1 MQAVDQAEIV
11 EFLKQA
17 MPASSTDEAAR
28 VIHTHISVIVL
39 RGERAWKMKRAVR
52 LPYADFSTVK
62 LRSAAC
68 DAELS
73 LNRRTAPSLYL
84 GVRRITREADGRLA
98 LEGRGELVETI
109 VEMRRFDEDTLFSRL
124 AASNRLERPML
135 TSLARKLAAF
145 HSEAEICPEKEG
157 ASRITG
163 ILDLN
168 EQCDDMTQVLGHEA
182 VAQLRAAL
190 RAGLERHRAL
200 LDKRAATG
208 RIRRCHGDLHLR
220 NICLV
225 DGEPTPFDCIE
236 FNEWLA
242 TTDVLYD
249 LAFLLM
255 DLWQMGR
262 RGEANWV
269 MNRYMDETDEADGLP
284 LLPYFM
290 ALRASIRAQVA
301 CTQIRM
307 SPDPAQQESVRDEA
321 RAYLDLALQL
331 LRPSP
336 ARLVAIG
343 GLSGSGKSTV
353 AAAIAHHLGPAPGA
367 RVLATDRIRK
377 RLAGVPVESTLP
389 PHTYTAESSARVY
402 DTLYRL
408 AADTLE
414 HGHAVI
420 ADGVFSS
427 PDERNRIRKCA
438 ADASVPFDGIWL
450 AADPDT
456 LLARVNA
463 RRNDPSDATTAVVLA
478 QLQRHAAPP
487 DWALVTAGGSPD
499 VTSQSV
505 MSVLGVAC
513 DGD

>member
-1 MQAVDQAEIV
+1 MQAVEQAEIL

-17 MPASSTDEAAR
+17 MPVSQADEAAT
-28 VIHTHISVIVL
+28 VIRTHISVVVL

-52 LPYADFSTVK
+52 LPYADFSTVG
-62 LRSAAC
+62 LRYAAC
-68 DAELS
+68 SEEVR

-84 GVRRITREADGRLA
+84 GVRRITREGDGRLA
-98 LEGRGELVETI
+98 VDGDGTLVEAV

-135 TSLARKLAAF
+135 TALARKLAAF
-145 HSEAEICPEKEG
+145 HADAEICREKDG
-157 ASRITG
+157 AGRIAG
-163 ILDLN
+163 ILELN
-168 EQCDDMTQVLGHEA
+168 EQCGDMAPVLGGEP
-182 VAQLRAAL
+182 VARLRSAL

-200 LDKRAATG
+200 LDERAAGG

-262 RGEANWV
+262 RTEANWV
-269 MNRYMDETDEADGLP
+269 MNRYMDETGDAGGLP

-290 ALRASIRAQVA
+290 ALRASIRAQVT
-301 CTQIRM
+301 CTGIRL
-307 SPDPAQQESVRDEA
+307 SSGSTPQDELRAEA
-321 RAYLDLALQL
+321 RSYLDLALRL
-331 LRPSP
+331 LRPAS
-336 ARLVAIG
+336 ARLIAIG
-343 GLSGSGKSTV
+343 GLSGSGKSTT
-353 AAAIAHHLGPAPGA
+353 AAAIAPYLGPAPGA

-377 RLAGVPVESTLP
+377 RLAGVPAESTLP

-408 AADTLE
+408 TAETLKL
-414 HGHAVI
+414 GYAVI
-420 ADGVFSS
+420 ADGVFAN
-427 PDERNRIRKCA
+427 PDERSRIEKCA
-438 ADASVPFDGIWL
+438 AEASAPFHGIWL
-450 AADPDT
+450 SADPET

-463 RRNDPSDATTAVVLA
+463 RRNDPSDATATVVRA
-478 QLQRHAAPP
+478 QLERHSAPTE
-487 DWALVTAGGSPD
+487 WNQVTAGGD
-499 VTSQSV
+499 ADATARSV
-505 MSVLGVAC
+505 MNMLDAAC
-513 DGD
+513 GD